1 LSIQLPIHRSLPT
14 FITNMVAKLLSLY
27 LLVVAS
33 LGVVQAAPLVLDQ
46 RQDPNGGPD
55 TLTTGPSSN
64 SWWRRGLI
72 LDGGAV
78 ARGPTGTLTQGA

>member
-1 LSIQLPIHRSLPT
+1 MGVLPIHRSLPT

-33 LGVVQAAPLVLDQ
+33 LGVVQAGTS
-46 RQDPNGGPD
+46 DPNGGPD
-55 TLTTGPSSN
+55 TLTTGPSSK